1 MSHMVVATV
10 AELSARLEA
19 IHPEVDLI
27 SFDIFDTLLE
37 RQVEPPELIKAIA
50 ARRAADLFAAAA
62 GEHLS
67 PKTLLV
73 ARDEAETTLRGRAKD
88 MGFDFECAFSDI
100 AKQVA
105 ELLAPTKK
113 NALYEALVEGE
124 LAAERQALFSKHQ
137 IPELLRSLRARGK
150 RIIATSDM
158 YLDGPLIRKLFRNC
172 GLDDLVDH
180 IYVSADLKLGKHS
193 GRLFRHVL
201 ETEGV
206 KPARM
211 VHVGDHPQSDMAVP
225 HGLGIQAFH
234 LHDRSS
240 LRRRQI
246 ARTLQWLGKRN
257 AYWRGEHLLG
267 LTPPSTQTN
276 FHYRYGY
283 NNLGPIFCGFVLGV
297 LEEVLRIE
305 AEKIFF
311 LAREGDLFRSLYS
324 ALAPELANGAPVAD
338 YLHVSRKSVLL
349 PAAWRG
355 MSRHHLNV
363 VLSNPKQKG
372 LLSVANA
379 FGITPGEFEKVAS
392 RFGLDSVA
400 QPIRGWPHDQLERLL
415 ADSDFQEIVVR
426 HALPARLLLRRYL
439 EGQGFFGRQRV
450 ALVDIGWN
458 GTIQN
463 ALEEAFGEDTD
474 FPKITGLYLSFNGS
488 LGYVF
493 GTDEVKGILY
503 DCRTSPVHHNVFALF
518 EELFENAA
526 RALHG
531 STVGYRETDGRVNP
545 VLRDDDAPERRAE
558 RGFDVYT
565 TTLRRGVLDFATE
578 FVKALRLAGYC
589 FEDIKSNIL
598 AKAERCMVYPSWEE
612 SAHLLE
618 IVHAEDLGSDN
629 VMEFTEYRLPGPS
642 ILMRPRRFI
651 RLLRTSNWK
660 YGTARTLGVPG
671 FNYFLRCIE
680 LTVARRKKSRSATA
694 LSPRPFATERLL
706 LRLVKSGNFPSL
718 NRARKLF
725 LKKWS
730 A

>member
-19 IHPEVDLI
+19 IDAEVDLI

-37 RQVEPPELIKAIA
+37 RHVEPPDAIKAVA
-50 ARRAADLFAAAA
+50 ARTAADVFAALA
-62 GEHLS
+62 GQHLA
-67 PKTLLV
+67 PKALLV
-73 ARDEAETTLRGRAKD
+73 ARAEAEASLRGRARSL
-88 MGFDFECAFSDI
+88 GFDFECSFSDI

-105 ELLAPTKK
+105 HILAPGKEA
-113 NALYEALVEGE
+113 ALYEALVEGE
-124 LAAERQALFSKHQ
+124 LAAERQALFPKDQ
-137 IPELLRSLRARGK
+137 IAELLRTLRARGK

-201 ETEGV
+201 EMEGV

-211 VHVGDHPQSDMAVP
+211 VHVGDHAHSEMAVP

-240 LRRRQI
+240 LRRRQT
-246 ARTLQWLGKRN
+246 ARTLQWLGERN
-257 AYWRGEHLLG
+257 PYWRGEHLLG
-267 LTPPSTQTN
+267 LTPPSTQTS

-283 NNLGPIFCGFVLGV
+283 DNLGPIFCGFVLGV
-297 LEEVLRIE
+297 LEEMLRFE
-305 AEKIFF
+305 TEKIFF
-311 LAREGDLFRSLYS
+311 LAREGDLFRALYS
-324 ALAPELANGAPVAD
+324 ALAPELAHGTPIAG
-338 YLHVSRKSVLL
+338 YLHVSRKSVFL

-355 MSRHHLNV
+355 LSRHHLNV

-372 LLSVANA
+372 LFSVANA
-379 FGITPGEFEKVAS
+379 LGITPGEFEEVAS
-392 RFGLDSVA
+392 RFGLDTVA
-400 QPIRGWPHDQLERLL
+400 QPIRGWPHDRLERLL
-415 ADSDFQEIVVR
+415 ADSEFQEIVIR

-439 EGQGFFGRQRV
+439 EGQGFFGKQRV

-463 ALEEAFGEDTD
+463 ALQEAFGEDTD
-474 FPKITGLYLSFNGS
+474 FPTITGLYLSFNGS

-493 GTDEVKGILY
+493 GADAVKGILY
-503 DCRTSPVHHNVFALF
+503 DCRTSPAQHNVFALF

-531 STVGYRETDGRVNP
+531 STVGYRETEDGVDP

-558 RGFDVYT
+558 RDFDVYT
-565 TTLRRGVLDFATE
+565 STLRRGVLDFATV

-598 AKAERCMVYPSWEE
+598 ARAERCLVYPSWEE

-629 VMEFTEYRLPGPS
+629 VMKFTEYRLPGPS
-642 ILMRPRRFI
+642 ILLRPRRFI

-671 FNYFLRCIE
+671 FNYFLRRIE
-680 LTVARRKKSRSATA
+680 LAVARLKRKPSATA
-694 LSPRPFATERLL
+694 LSPHALATERLL
-706 LRLVKSGNFPSL
+706 LGLVKSGNFPAL
-718 NRARKLF
+718 NRARKFF